1 MTTRAAFLPTEQSAV
16 LIDRLRQKLASVE
29 RATGLACGAPLDL
42 GIATIDAALGG
53 GLDSG
58 ALHEIAAARETET
71 PIATGFALAVTA
83 RFARTSRQSLHRHP
97 DLRTANEHPP
107 RGQEHAQHASR
118 STRARPSFETLASL
132 APQEGAHVS
141 HAGGRNESRH
151 DGGRVSSR
159 GESVLWIAEDLSLCE
174 NGAPYGPG
182 LDAAGI
188 APEQLITVAAT
199 RARDVLWAMEEA
211 LRCRAVGVVIGEIRA
226 RGIDRVVTRR
236 LSLAAAAGDTLGLLL
251 RTTQDH
257 EPSAFATRWVIG
269 AAPSSF
275 FLSSPQRCH
284 GIGPPRMAVR
294 LVRNRR
300 GHLGAWIVEWN
311 SVEQRFEL
319 AMHSQLMAG
328 AVFDRP
334 HRTAVA

>member
-1 MTTRAAFLPTEQSAV
+1 M
-16 LIDRLRQKLASVE
+16 
-29 RATGLACGAPLDL
+29 
-42 GIATIDAALGG
+42 IDAALGG

-58 ALHEIAAARETET
+58 ALHEIAAVRETET
-71 PIATGFALAVTA
+71 PVATGFALAVTA
-83 RFARTSRQSLHRHP
+83 RFARASRQSLHRHSN
-97 DLRTANEHPP
+97 LGAANEHPP
-107 RGQEHAQHASR
+107 RAEEHAQHASR
-118 STRARPSFETLASL
+118 STGARPSFETLASL
-132 APQEGAHVS
+132 TPQDEGTQVS
-141 HAGGRNESRH
+141 HAGGRNELRH
-151 DGGRVSSR
+151 DGGRISSR
-159 GESVLWIAEDLSLCE
+159 GRTILWIAEDLSLCE

-182 LDAAGI
+182 LDEAGI
-188 APEQLITVAAT
+188 APEHLITVAAA

-226 RGIDRVVTRR
+226 RGIDQVATRR

-251 RTTQDH
+251 RTTPDH

-275 FLSSPQRCH
+275 HSPPQRCH

-328 AVFDRP
+328 TAFDRP
-334 HRTAVA
+334 HRAAVA